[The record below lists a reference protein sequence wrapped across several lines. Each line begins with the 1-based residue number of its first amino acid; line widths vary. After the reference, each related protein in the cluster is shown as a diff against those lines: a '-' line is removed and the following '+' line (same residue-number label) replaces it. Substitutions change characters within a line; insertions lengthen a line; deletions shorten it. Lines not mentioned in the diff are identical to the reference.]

1 MVYDLDH
8 GFDWTWGVNSG
19 EFGQGTNMFTWIKKG
34 GGDKPCKEEGCF
46 ANLYIQLI
54 KNPDF
59 KRMFINRSALMF
71 NNYTNHAN
79 VEKVVDAMVATMD
92 GSEMT
97 RDLEKFKQDQKW
109 YENSCG
115 NGFSKTGSCLKSW
128 AFTRDSKVWQ
138 EYQEEFGLS
147 GTISVT
153 VAASGNGQVLIEGA
167 KLPSFPYTGKFFSGN
182 KMELTALPA
191 SGAVFTGW
199 QDGNTDN
206 PRIVSPTDGVTY
218 TATFK

>member
-1 MVYDLDH
+1 M
-8 GFDWTWGVNSG
+8 WGVNHQ
-19 EFGQGTNMFTWIKKG
+19 EFNQETNMFIWIKKG

-71 NNYTNHAN
+71 NNYTNGAN
-79 VEKVVDAMVATMD
+79 VEKVVDAMVATID
-92 GSEMT
+92 ASQMT

-115 NGFSKTGSCLKSW
+115 DGFSKTGSCMKSW
-128 AFTRDSKVWQ
+128 AVKRDSKVIN
-138 EYQEEFGLS
+138 EYLEEFGLS

-153 VAASGNGQVLIEGA
+153 VAASGSGQVLIEGA
-167 KLPSFPYTGKFFSGN
+167 KLPSFPYTGKFFAGN
-182 KMELTALPA
+182 KMELTAV
-191 SGAVFTGW
+191 SNGSAVFTGW
-199 QDGNTDN
+199 DDGNTDN
-206 PRIVSPTDGVTY
+206 PRIVSPTDGATY